1 MVEYPMLRPH
11 CASLAPSLALILG
24 LMIAYP
30 ALAQTSP
37 PDEESSTDKA
47 AAPAR
52 DDATTMRSQN
62 EQEDGT
68 RAHSKDAQKE
78 EEEDEEAARADA
90 DAKSAG
96 GYRPQ
101 KSSSIG
107 PLGLRPIEPL
117 HADGVVVIVPL
128 SDTVELGLSAFI
140 KRALRSHP
148 KANAIILEVDTFGG
162 RVDAAVQ
169 MRDAILSLD
178 VPVVAYVKPRAI
190 SAGAL
195 ISLAADQLVMARGAS
210 IGAAT
215 PYAGGGSGAP
225 EVDEK
230 MTSYMRTEM
239 RATAEAR
246 SRRGDIAEAM
256 VDADVV
262 IEGITQK
269 GKLLTLDTD
278 QAIEYGIAD
287 GRADTQKELLEALG
301 LERFQI
307 VYEEEN
313 WGEKVAR
320 FLTEPT
326 MSSLLL
332 SLGMLALFMT
342 FYTQNFGVLTA
353 IGMVAL
359 ALFFGGHA
367 AVELVGFEEALLL
380 VAGVLLLAVELFILP
395 GFILPGVAGVLLIL
409 AALVMAMLA
418 TPISISFS
426 TGLIVTAIGRLAT
439 SILFA
444 ALMIVVAMRFLP
456 RSRAAMRFVLQANT
470 GLEEGYL
477 SYRPIEESV
486 IGAIAVAVTDLR
498 PSGKVR
504 IDGEIRDARSE
515 RSLIEAGSKVRIL
528 RIETY
533 ELIVREDNE
542 S

>member
-1 MVEYPMLRPH
+1 MLRSH
-11 CASLAPSLALILG
+11 CASLAASLALLFG
-24 LMIAYP
+24 LMIASP
-30 ALAQTSP
+30 APAQTSP
-37 PDEESSTDKA
+37 PDNDSTANKGGDEA
-47 AAPAR
+47 A
-52 DDATTMRSQN
+52 DTVSQK
-62 EQEDGT
+62 EQEEHE
-68 RAHSKDAQKE
+68 AASSKDTTDQE
-78 EEEDEEAARADA
+78 ETRSDAATA
-90 DAKSAG
+90 SAT

-101 KSSSIG
+101 KSGSEG
-107 PLGLRPIEPL
+107 PLGLRSIEPL
-117 HADGVVVIVPL
+117 HPDGVVVIVPVK
-128 SDTVELGLSAFI
+128 DTVELGLSAFI

-162 RVDAAVQ
+162 RVDAAIQ
-169 MRDAILSLD
+169 MRDAILSLE
-178 VPVVAYVKPRAI
+178 VPTIAYVNPRAI

-215 PYAGGGSGAP
+215 PYTGGGSGTP
-225 EVDEK
+225 QVDEK

-246 SRRGDIAEAM
+246 SRRGDVAEAM

-262 IEGITQK
+262 IEGITSK
-269 GKLLTLDTD
+269 GKLLTLDTA

-287 GRADTQKELLEALG
+287 GRADSQRELLEALG
-301 LERFQI
+301 LDRFEI

-313 WGEKVAR
+313 WGESVAR

-342 FYTQNFGVLTA
+342 FYTQNFGVLTL

-367 AVELVGFEEALLL
+367 AVELVGFEEVLLL
-380 VAGVLLLAVELFILP
+380 LSGVLLLAIELFIFP
-395 GFILPGVAGVLLIL
+395 GFILPGIVGVLLIL

-426 TGLIVTAIGRLAT
+426 TGLILSAIGRLAT
-439 SILFA
+439 SVLLA
-444 ALMIVVAMRFLP
+444 TAMVLIAVRFLP
-456 RSRAAMRFVLQANT
+456 RSRAGMRFVLQADT
-470 GLEEGYL
+470 AKDEGYL
-477 SYRPIEESV
+477 SYRPLEESV
-486 IGAIAVAVTDLR
+486 IGSTAIAITDLR
-498 PSGKVR
+498 PAGKVKL
-504 IDGEIRDARSE
+504 DGEIRDARSE
-515 RSLIEAGSKVRIL
+515 RSLIEAGAKVRIL
-528 RIETY
+528 RVESY
-533 ELIVREDNE
+533 ELIVREIKE

>member
-1 MVEYPMLRPH
+1 MRPLS
-11 CASLAPSLALILG
+11 ALLSLLLLTLTITPPLLADAG
-24 LMIAYP
+24 
-30 ALAQTSP
+30 AQKSSQ
-37 PDEESSTDKA
+37 ESSQEPSQESSQESSQEPSQESSQEPSKEPA
-47 AAPAR
+47 AAQDEQAE
-52 DDATTMRSQN
+52 SN
-62 EQEDGT
+62 EQAASSAD
-68 RAHSKDAQKE
+68 Q
-78 EEEDEEAARADA
+78 DESSRADQ
-90 DAKSAG
+90 

-101 KSSSIG
+101 KSASEG
-107 PLGLRPIEPL
+107 PRGLRLIEPR

-215 PYAGGGSGAP
+215 PYTGGGSGTP
-225 EVDEK
+225 QVDEK

-246 SRRGDIAEAM
+246 SRRGDVAEAM

-262 IEGITQK
+262 IEGITSK
-269 GKLLTLDTD
+269 GKLLTLDTT

-287 GRADTQKELLEALG
+287 GRADSQRELLEALG
-301 LERFQI
+301 LDRFEI

-313 WGEKVAR
+313 WGESVAR

-342 FYTQNFGVLTA
+342 FYTQNFGVLTL

-367 AVELVGFEEALLL
+367 AVELVGFEEVLLL
-380 VAGVLLLAVELFILP
+380 LSGVLLLAIELFIFP
-395 GFILPGVAGVLLIL
+395 GFILPGIVGVLLIL

-426 TGLIVTAIGRLAT
+426 TGLILSAIGRLAT
-439 SILFA
+439 SVLLA
-444 ALMIVVAMRFLP
+444 TAMVLIAVRFLP
-456 RSRAAMRFVLQANT
+456 RSRAGMRFVLQADT
-470 GLEEGYL
+470 AKDEGYL
-477 SYRPIEESV
+477 SYRPLEESV
-486 IGAIAVAVTDLR
+486 IGSTAIAITDLR
-498 PSGKVR
+498 PAGKVKL
-504 IDGEIRDARSE
+504 DGEIRDARSE
-515 RSLIEAGSKVRIL
+515 RSLIEAGAKVRIL
-528 RIETY
+528 RVESY
-533 ELIVREDNE
+533 ELIVREIKE